1 MSVAA
6 DLRYAFRM
14 LRLSPGFAAVAVITL
29 SGMYAVMGY
38 VTTRRTAEFDLRSA
52 MGAQPANIVGLVFGG
67 AIRQGIGSRDHAS
80 IH

>member
-14 LRLSPGFAAVAVITL
+14 LWLSPGFAAVAVITL

-38 VTTRRTAEFDLRSA
+38 VTARRTAEFGLRSA
-52 MGAQPANIVGLVFGG
+52 LSRQTLSAWCSVAQ
-67 AIRQGIGSRDHAS
+67 SDKE
-80 IH
+80 